1 MQHLLPGISE
11 VPRAT
16 FDNFVTGRNAHV
28 LSALRSLGQDEQVCV
43 YLWGNPGCGRTHLAH
58 AWADF
63 VVDARQNPALETEEP
78 VIAIT
83 HAEAFNDAG
92 QTALFNRYNAAR
104 EGGPP
109 LLVTGALPPAQLPLR
124 EEVKS
129 RLGWSLVF
137 ELHALSDDER
147 HAALQH
153 HASARGMKL
162 EGSLID
168 YLLTHTRRDMPSLM
182 RLLDALDLASLTQK
196 RALTLPF
203 VRETVQRL
211 QNPELI

>member
-1 MQHLLPGISE
+1 MQHLLPGISD
-11 VPRAT
+11 VPPAS
-16 FDNFVTGRNAHV
+16 FDNFVVGRNAHAV
-28 LSALRSLGQDEQVCV
+28 SALRSLGRDEQVCI
-43 YLWGNPGCGRTHLAH
+43 YLWGSRGCGRTHLAR
-58 AWADF
+58 AWAPC
-63 VVDARQNPALETEEP
+63 VVDARVDSALDTSEP
-78 VIAIT
+78 VIAVT
-83 HAEAFNDAG
+83 HVEALNDIG

-109 LLVTGALPPAQLPLR
+109 LLVTGDAPPAQLALR

-147 HAALQH
+147 RAALQH

-162 EGSLID
+162 DALLID

-203 VRETVQRL
+203 VRDTVQRL
-211 QNPELI
+211 QNPELL